1 MSKLKQLFTTKAF
14 ILALLGT
21 AAAVGGVY
29 GFNVPVAQIM
39 AILTPIMIAIGAAG
53 WSDAV
58 QMKAKMALEHEVKM
72 HALNAG
78 LITHAELLA
87 GKSPTPR
94 PVAVAQAGFI
104 NIGMLFLLSVI
115 AAVALLL
122 VGCGVDC
129 KDPKNASDLKCK
141 IDNALVDCTGVSSL
155 TSAVEVVTPL
165 VENIVKSATNPDGSI
180 NWSSVEQQGLQLSWQ
195 YGICVVAQV
204 WGNLFG
210 GKAESSVATMKLKLH
225 PQRSEEAKASF
236 DRIRQKVAPGYT
248 IKLQG
253 GGAL

>member
-1 MSKLKQLFTTKAF
+1 MSKLKQLLETKAF

-58 QMKAKMALEHEVKM
+58 QMKGKMALEHEVKM

-87 GKSPTPR
+87 GKSPTTR
-94 PVAVAQAGFI
+94 PAPVAQAGFI
-104 NIGMLFLLSVI
+104 NTGMLVVMGVI
-115 AAVALLL
+115 AVIALLL
-122 VGCGVDC
+122 GGCGIDC

-141 IDNALVDCTGVSSL
+141 VDNALVDCTGVTSL
-155 TSAVEVVTPL
+155 ASAVDVVTPL
-165 VENIVKSATNPDGSI
+165 VENIVKNATNADGSI
-180 NWSSVEQQGLQLSWQ
+180 NWTSVEQQVLQLAWQ

-204 WGNLFG
+204 WNNLFG
-210 GKAESSVATMKLKLH
+210 GPASTNVALKAGAH
-225 PQRSEEAKASF
+225 PGHWADAKASF
-236 DRIRQKVAPGYT
+236 DRIRQKVAPGYAV
-248 IKLQG
+248 KLQG
-253 GGAL
+253 GSL